1 MNKDLQPNRKL
12 NPRAAA
18 CIGYDRGEFNLEILL
33 KVSAV
38 FYSVLCIFSIV
49 TGIIYML
56 GKKELNPLELS
67 DKFVNKLNEENKLSK
82 FAKTMGLVT
91 FVVGIVQ
98 GLTAYSIFAD
108 KWYALS
114 IGFTLFSIAS
124 VSLKLKSKINIFPI
138 LKSLAY
144 VAILIILTINI

>member
-1 MNKDLQPNRKL
+1 MDPMKT
-12 NPRAAA
+12 
-18 CIGYDRGEFNLEILL
+18 LL
-33 KVSAV
+33 IISAV

-49 TGIIYML
+49 TGIIYMS

-67 DKFVNKLNEENKLSK
+67 DRFVSKLKEENRLSG

-98 GLTAYSIFAD
+98 GLTAYSIFTD

-114 IGFTLFSIAS
+114 IGFTVFSILS
-124 VSLKLKSKINIFPI
+124 VSFKLKSKINVFPL
-138 LKSLAY
+138 LKLLAY
-144 VAILIILTINI
+144 VAILVILIIHIL